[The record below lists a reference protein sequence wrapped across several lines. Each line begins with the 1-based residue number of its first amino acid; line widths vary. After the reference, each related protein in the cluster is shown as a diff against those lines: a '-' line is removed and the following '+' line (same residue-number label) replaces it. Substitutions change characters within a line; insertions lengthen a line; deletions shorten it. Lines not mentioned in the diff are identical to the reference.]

1 MARRFPFGDRNVQD
15 DLRTT
20 LMESHLLMQ
29 KTVLSAMVIFF
40 KKGKAQGIPFLYPT
54 LHCDRVPN
62 TPSHYQRIEYLAIK
76 ERSALN

>member
-40 KKGKAQGIPFLYPT
+40 KRGKAQGISFFIPHTSL
-54 LHCDRVPN
+54 
-62 TPSHYQRIEYLAIK
+62 QQ
-76 ERSALN
+76 SAKHTISMPKGSNAPQ

>member
-20 LMESHLLMQ
+20 LMESHLLIQ

-40 KKGKAQGIPFLYPT
+40 KRGKAQGIPFYTPHFIATEYQIHHLIT
-54 LHCDRVPN
+54 KESN
-62 TPSHYQRIEYLAIK
+62 TS
-76 ERSALN
+76 SVFM